1 MKTLLA
7 STAILAATAGIA
19 AAEIAVTGSARMG
32 IIDTFGDTGPQFSS
46 RVRIVFTGSGET
58 DTGLSFG
65 ASMRADQFGGH
76 NSTDSDGDT
85 VGNSGT
91 TNGDSSVYISGGFGK
106 LSMGDVDGA
115 ANAATGQ
122 VDGVGYTGLADLNEV
137 TYLSNGGSDF
147 DGSSS
152 IGLDDP
158 QDTSV
163 LYEYAAGDFSLYLS
177 STQIDVATGAEGMS
191 VAAKYTT
198 GAYAV
203 SLGYEN
209 LDAQDSYEW
218 EQFVLGGSATFGGV
232 TLKAIYADGKNNQ
245 GDEWKQHALSAT
257 YTADALSVT
266 AFVSD
271 DEDML
276 SNDLGTS
283 SSAQAYGLGASYD
296 LGGGAKVMGGYVKN
310 DTADTNAVDL
320 GLSFSF

>member
-7 STAILAATAGIA
+7 STAILAATVGIA
-19 AAEIAVTGSARMG
+19 AAEVTITGSARMG
-32 IIDTFGDTGPQFSS
+32 IIDDFGAVGPVFSS
-46 RVRIVFTGSGET
+46 RVRIAFTASGET

-65 ASMRADQFGGH
+65 ASVRADQSGQ
-76 NSTDSDGDT
+76 
-85 VGNSGT
+85 GNT
-91 TNGDSSVYISGGFGK
+91 ANGDSTVFISGAFGK

-115 ANAATGQ
+115 ATAATGQ
-122 VDGVGYTGLADLNEV
+122 TDGVGYTGLSDLNEI

-147 DGSSS
+147 DGAPA

-163 LYEYAAGDFSLYLS
+163 LYEYTTGSISLYLS
-177 STQIDVATGAEGMS
+177 STQLDVAAGAS
-191 VAAKYTT
+191 ANSIAAKYST

-203 SLGYEN
+203 SIGYEN
-209 LDAQDSYEW
+209 LDAEDEFEW

-232 TLKAIYADGKNNQ
+232 TLKAIYADGSNNQ
-245 GDEWKQHALSAT
+245 GDEWKQHSVSAT

-271 DEDML
+271 DEDL
-276 SNDLGTS
+276 LTNDLGTS
-283 SSAQAYGLGASYD
+283 SSAKGYGIGASYD
-296 LGGGAKVMGGYVKN
+296 LGGGAKVSGGYVKN

-320 GLSFSF
+320 GLNFSF

>member
-19 AAEIAVTGSARMG
+19 AAEISMSGSARMG
-32 IIDTFGDTGPQFSS
+32 IVDTFGDTGAQFSS

-65 ASMRADQFGGH
+65 ATVRADQSGQ
-76 NSTDSDGDT
+76 
-85 VGNSGT
+85 GNT
-91 TNGDSSVYISGGFGK
+91 ANGDSIVYISGAFGK

-122 VDGVGYTGLADLNEV
+122 VDGVGYTGLSDLNEV
-137 TYLSNGGSDF
+137 TYIANGGTDF
-147 DGSSS
+147 DAGPG

-163 LYEYAAGDFSLYLS
+163 LYEYTTGSLSLYLS
-177 STQIDVATGAEGMS
+177 STQIDVAAGAEAMS
-191 VAAKYTT
+191 VAAKYSA

-209 LDAQDSYEW
+209 LDAQDDYEW

-232 TLKAIYADGKNNQ
+232 TLKAVYADGKNNQ
-245 GDEWKQHALSAT
+245 SEEWKQYALSAT
-257 YTADALSVT
+257 YAADALSVT
-266 AFVSD
+266 AFVAND
-271 DEDML
+271 DDL
-276 SNDLGTS
+276 LTTDLGTG
-283 SSAQAYGLGASYD
+283 SSAQSYGLGASYD
-296 LGGGAKVMGGYVKN
+296 LGGGAKVSGGYVKN
-310 DTADTNAVDL
+310 ETADTNAVDL